1 MEYLLINP
9 TEISKTTIL
18 GGNVD
23 IDKYRYSVYNAQIMI
38 LEPLLGTELYNKIIE
53 DAEAETLAGLY
64 LDLYTKFVKPIL
76 KNEALAEYLEVASYM
91 VTNGGIYKHS
101 PESSEVVDKQEAQYL
116 AGKYHS
122 IAQMYVQRFQK
133 WICKNT
139 ITEYKTYQDEVNAR
153 KHLKVTAGWKLDSN
167 IDNCDRAWYLQ

>member
-1 MEYLLINP
+1 M
-9 TEISKTTIL
+9 
-18 GGNVD
+18 
-23 IDKYRYSVYNAQIMI
+23 
-38 LEPLLGTELYNKIIE
+38 
-53 DAEAETLAGLY
+53 Y
-64 LDLYTKFVKPIL
+64 LDLYTKFIKPIL
-76 KNEALAEYLEVASYM
+76 KNESLAEYLEVASYM

-133 WICKNT
+133 WICKNP

-153 KHLKVTAGWKLDSN
+153 RHLKFTAGWKLDSN
-167 IDNCDRAWYLQ
+167 INN